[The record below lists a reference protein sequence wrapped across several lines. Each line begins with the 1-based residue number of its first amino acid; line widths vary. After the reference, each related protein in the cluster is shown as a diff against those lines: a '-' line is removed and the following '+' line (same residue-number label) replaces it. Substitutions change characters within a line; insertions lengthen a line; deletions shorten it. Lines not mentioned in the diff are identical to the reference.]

1 MIGLLTPE
9 QCRYILQSNHV
20 GRIGCQLNG
29 KVLVVPITYVSD
41 DNYIYGYSMEGTKI
55 TMMRKNPNVCFEV
68 DCIDNLANWR
78 CVMVWGKFEELKTPY
93 SQANA
98 RNLFIERLEPITVG
112 ETVDPA
118 REFAN
123 PPKVVEKKLKPVV
136 YRISLKEITGKFEKQ
151 IVR

>member
-1 MIGLLTPE
+1 
-9 QCRYILQSNHV
+9 
-20 GRIGCQLNG
+20 
-29 KVLVVPITYVSD
+29 
-41 DNYIYGYSMEGTKI
+41 MEGTKI